1 MFVYTQVNAIPYL
14 FIFLSLF
21 CQKRNMIFEITK
33 EGTESILIKWNTF
46 LKATLGTASAKSRKL
61 E

>member
-1 MFVYTQVNAIPYL
+1 MCTHKVNSYL

-46 LKATLGTASAKSRKL
+46 LKARLTDGECEKKEA
-61 E
+61 